1 MIIVL
6 KPSLSK
12 KQEAAV
18 LREIRKRGYRPH
30 VMRGVARVVIGA
42 IGDELT
48 HASLESLVTEFPN
61 EVESVTPVQKRY
73 KLVSRE
79 AHPTNSTV
87 TIASRKSTDNTIV
100 IGGKKLVVMA
110 GPCSVESEQQLLTT
124 AEAVKAAGATV
135 LRGGAFKPRTSPYE
149 FQGLGEK
156 GLKLL
161 AKARR
166 ETGLAV
172 ITELLSENHADLVA
186 EYTDIIQIGA
196 RNAQNFQLLI
206 AAARTG
212 KPVLLKRG
220 LSMKIEEWLLAGE
233 YVLANENPN
242 LMFCERGI
250 RTFETY
256 TRNTLDLSTIPI
268 IKKESHCPIVID
280 PSQGAGRADL
290 VAAMCKGAVAMGA
303 DALLIEVHPNP
314 AEAWSDGAQQVSLD
328 LFAKLMRELR
338 PFIEATGRE

>member
-1 MIIVL
+1 MIVVL
-6 KPSLSK
+6 KPNISK
-12 KQEAAV
+12 KDERAV
-18 LREIRKRGYRPH
+18 LREIKKLGYRPH
-30 VMRGVARVVIGA
+30 VMRGVARTVIGA
-42 IGDELT
+42 IGDERT
-48 HASLESLVTEFPN
+48 HKSLEMLANWPQ
-61 EVESVTPVQKRY
+61 VESVMPVQKRF

-79 AHPTNSTV
+79 AHSADSTINV
-87 TIASRKSTDNTIV
+87 RGNI
-100 IGGKKLVVMA
+100 IGGKKIQIMA
-110 GPCSVESEQQLLTT
+110 GPCSVESEKQLLTT
-124 AEAVKAAGATV
+124 AEAVKKAGATI

-149 FQGLGEK
+149 FQGLGAK

-166 ETGLAV
+166 ETGLAI
-172 ITELLSENHADLVA
+172 ITELLSEDHVEMVA

-206 AAARTG
+206 AASRTG

-233 YVLANENPN
+233 YVLAHGNPN
-242 LMFCERGI
+242 LLFCERGI

-268 IKKESHCPIVID
+268 IKQESHCPIVID

-290 VAAMCKGAVAMGA
+290 VIAMCKGAVAMGA
-303 DALLIEVHPNP
+303 DALLIEVHPDP
-314 AEAWSDGAQQVSLD
+314 SEAWSDGAQQLSLD
-328 LFAKLMRELR
+328 DFHQLMREIQPILAA
-338 PFIEATGRE
+338 IGRE

>member
-6 KPSLSK
+6 KSGLTK
-12 KQEAAV
+12 KQETAV
-18 LREIRKRGYRPH
+18 LTEIRKRGYKPH
-30 VMRGVARVVIGA
+30 VMRGVARTVVGA

-48 HASLESLVTEFPN
+48 HANLDTLTTQFPT
-61 EVESVTPVQKRY
+61 EVESVMPVQKRY

-79 AHPTNSTV
+79 AHPANSTV
-87 TIASRKSTDNTIV
+87 KVRDQI
-100 IGGKKLVVMA
+100 IGGKKIQIMA
-110 GPCSVESEQQLLTT
+110 GPCSVESEKQLLTT
-124 AEAVKAAGATV
+124 AVAVKAAGATI

-161 AKARR
+161 AKARK
-166 ETGLAV
+166 ETGLAI
-172 ITELLSENHADLVA
+172 ITELLSENQAELVA

-206 AAARTG
+206 AAAKTG

-233 YVLANENPN
+233 YILANNNPG

-256 TRNTLDLSTIPI
+256 TRNTLDLATIPI
-268 IKKESHCPIVID
+268 IKKESHAPIVID

-314 AEAWSDGAQQVSLD
+314 AEAWSDGAQQVSLE
-328 LFAKLMRELR
+328 LFAKLMRELK
-338 PFIEATGRE
+338 PFIAAAGRE

>member
-1 MIIVL
+1 VASDGL
-6 KPSLSK
+6 AQP
-12 KQEAAV
+12 
-18 LREIRKRGYRPH
+18 YR
-30 VMRGVARVVIGA
+30 ARAGLDIDG
-42 IGDELT
+42 
-48 HASLESLVTEFPN
+48 
-61 EVESVTPVQKRY
+61 
-73 KLVSRE
+73 
-79 AHPTNSTV
+79 
-87 TIASRKSTDNTIV
+87 TIAV
-100 IGGKKLVVMA
+100 
-110 GPCSVESEQQLLTT
+110 GPCSVESEKQLLTT
-124 AEAVKAAGATV
+124 AVAVKAAGATI

-161 AKARR
+161 AKARK
-166 ETGLAV
+166 ETGLAI
-172 ITELLSENHADLVA
+172 ITELLSEQHAELIA

-206 AAARTG
+206 AAAKTG
-212 KPVLLKRG
+212 TPVLLKRG
-220 LSMKIEEWLLAGE
+220 LAMKIDEWLLAGE
-233 YVLANENPN
+233 YVLANNNPG

-268 IKKESHCPIVID
+268 IKKESHAPIVID

-314 AEAWSDGAQQVSLD
+314 AEAWSDGAQQVSLE
-328 LFAKLMRELR
+328 LFSKLMKELK
-338 PFIEATGRE
+338 PFIAAAGRE

>member
-6 KPSLSK
+6 KPK
-12 KQEAAV
+12 TTPAQERAV
-18 LREIRKRGYRPH
+18 LQEIRRLGYKPH

-42 IGDELT
+42 IGDERT
-48 HASLESLVTEFPN
+48 HQSLETLTTWSQ
-61 EVESVTPVQKRY
+61 VERVMPVQKRF

-79 AHPTNSTV
+79 AHPQDSTV
-87 TIASRKSTDNTIV
+87 KVGKGVV
-100 IGGKKLVVMA
+100 IGGGKFQVMA
-110 GPCSVESEQQLLTT
+110 GPCSVESEKQLMIT
-124 AEAVKAAGATV
+124 AQAVKQAGATV

-149 FQGLGEK
+149 FQGLGQK

-161 AKARR
+161 AKARK
-166 ETGLAV
+166 ETGLPV
-172 ITELLSENHADLVA
+172 ITELLSQDHAEMVA
-186 EYTDIIQIGA
+186 EYADILQIGT

-220 LSMKIEEWLLAGE
+220 MSMRIEEWLLAGE
-233 YVLANENPN
+233 YILANENPN
-242 LMFCERGI
+242 LLFCERGI

-256 TRNTLDLSTIPI
+256 TRNTLDLSAVPI
-268 IKKESHCPIVID
+268 IKREAHSPVVID

-303 DALLIEVHPNP
+303 DGLLIEVHPNP
-314 AEAWSDGAQQVSLD
+314 AEAWSDGAQQVTLAG
-328 LFAKLMRELR
+328 FARLMKELK
-338 PFIEATGRE
+338 PFIAAAGRV

>member
-6 KPSLSK
+6 KRGISK
-12 KQEAAV
+12 KQESAI
-18 LREIRKRGYRPH
+18 LNEIRKRGYRPH
-30 VMRGVARVVIGA
+30 LMRGVARVVIGA
-42 IGDELT
+42 VGDELK
-48 HASLESLVTEFPN
+48 HASLESLVTEFPA

-79 AHPTNSTV
+79 AHPENSTV
-87 TIASRKSTDNTIV
+87 TVRGTV
-100 IGGKKLVVMA
+100 IGGKKIQIMA
-110 GPCSVESEQQLLTT
+110 GPCSVESEKQLL
-124 AEAVKAAGATV
+124 AAAVAVKAAGATI

-149 FQGLGEK
+149 FQGLGEQ

-166 ETGLAV
+166 ETGLPV
-172 ITELLSENHADLVA
+172 ITELLSEAHADLVA
-186 EYTDIIQIGA
+186 EYTDIIQIGT

-206 AAARTG
+206 AAAKTG

-220 LSMKIEEWLLAGE
+220 LAMKIEEWLLAGE

-242 LMFCERGI
+242 LLFCERGI

-256 TRNTLDLSTIPI
+256 TRNTLDLSAIPI
-268 IKKESHCPIVID
+268 VKKESHCPIVID
-280 PSQGAGRADL
+280 PSQGVGRVDL
-290 VAAMCKGAVAMGA
+290 VSAMCKGAVAMGA

-314 AEAWSDGAQQVSLD
+314 AEAWSDSSQQVSLEA
-328 LFAKLMRELR
+328 FAQLMRELR
-338 PFIEATGRE
+338 PFIQAAGRE

>member
-1 MIIVL
+1 MIVVL
-6 KPSLSK
+6 RPNISK
-12 KQEAAV
+12 KEEAAV
-18 LREIRKRGYRPH
+18 LKEIRRLGYKTH
-30 VMRGVARVVIGA
+30 IMRGVARTVIGA
-42 IGDELT
+42 IGDERKNHT
-48 HASLESLVTEFPN
+48 LETLVVLPQ
-61 EVESVTPVQKRY
+61 VEKVMPVQKRF

-79 AHPTNSTV
+79 AHPANSTV
-87 TIASRKSTDNTIV
+87 TVGRDIV
-100 IGGKKLVVMA
+100 IGGKKLQVMA
-110 GPCSVESEQQLLTT
+110 GPCSVESEKQLMAT
-124 AEAVKAAGATV
+124 AHAVKKAGATI

-161 AKARR
+161 AKARK
-166 ETGLAV
+166 ETGLAI
-172 ITELLSENHADLVA
+172 ITELLSEQHAEMVA
-186 EYTDIIQIGA
+186 EYADILQIGA

-206 AAARTG
+206 AAAKTG
-212 KPVLLKRG
+212 RPVLLKRG

-242 LMFCERGI
+242 LLFCERGI

-268 IKKESHCPIVID
+268 IKKESHAPIVID

-290 VAAMCKGAVAMGA
+290 VVAMCKGAVAMGA

-314 AEAWSDGAQQVSLD
+314 AEAWSDGAQQLT
-328 LFAKLMRELR
+328 LEGFAKLMEELK
-338 PFIEATGRE
+338 PFMAAAGRE